1 MTASTHADPCF
12 DPALNLARQS
22 LYRVAALSLLDPRA
36 GAWERLNALR
46 GDPVLDQAEKI
57 LRNEPAAIARAL
69 APGERPLARLDA
81 SAALARLPASA
92 AELNEQYERTF
103 GLLVSKACP
112 PYETEYIPEKFTFQ
126 RSQALA
132 DIAGFYA
139 AFGLEPSSAHP
150 ERHDHIVLELEFM
163 ALLLDM
169 ERRAI
174 QHDLPN
180 GCDKAVVC
188 HDAQSRFLKEHLAWW
203 APAFCKL
210 LARESSG
217 GFYEGVA
224 LLLAAFVPA
233 ERSLLGIEA
242 ATRTVSPSA
251 AERPDECEGCML
263 ARS

>member
-1 MTASTHADPCF
+1 MTASTHADPRI

-22 LYRVAALSLLDPRA
+22 LYRFAALSLLDPRA

-46 GDPVLDQAEKI
+46 GDPVLEQAAEI
-57 LRNEPAAIARAL
+57 LRNEPAASVGTL
-69 APGERPLARLDA
+69 APGEQPLSRLDA
-81 SAALARLPASA
+81 AAVFARLPDSA

-139 AFGLEPSSAHP
+139 AFGLEPSSSHP

-169 ERRAI
+169 ERRAL
-174 QHDLPN
+174 QHQQPD
-180 GCDKAVVC
+180 GCDKAAVC
-188 HDAQSRFLKEHLAWW
+188 RDAQTRFLKEHLAWW
-203 APAFCKL
+203 APAFCRL
-210 LARESSG
+210 LARESSS

-224 LLLAAFVPA
+224 LFLAALVPA
-233 ERSLLGIEA
+233 ERSLLRIEA
-242 ATRTVSPSA
+242 ATRTVSPTA
-251 AERPDECEGCML
+251 AERPEECEGCML
-263 ARS
+263 TCS